1 MSTRTQW
8 NHIRRGPDEL
18 TAYFAGGGQ
27 LDGEEPAW
35 VSRQLAALRP
45 TRGSHAGPGDG
56 PPLKDL
62 KSIYLS
68 ARVIQGS
75 VIASQL
81 ALPAVI
87 EAGETL
93 RAATLPDDLDA
104 FARAGAAQTELFLSG
119 AREGK
124 AREANDYPA
133 TVKTYIAAI
142 AGILDRPY
150 EKAFERLAEDR
161 SDLWRLAL
169 DADELQRLCWGHMRW
184 RINEVI
190 PAGELAAFRAKPL
203 QDGTDELLALIRE
216 RTGVTLPPRVV
227 QRDSQDYI
235 DPREDWVAALNQAR
249 QDPRLALLCGIR
261 FSVEN
266 AEIATLYGLG
276 SLLMRVRQSGPTDE
290 VLRQQIRFGVPDIAW
305 GTHLVTHNARFQS
318 RLGARPNYYRSF
330 DEFLRNVRKQ
340 IGASAIAPDG
350 RIDWFD
356 THSHQIRG
364 WCPAQNHYEAKHS
377 DHLSSYARQGR
388 AAIAA
393 WTEYSQ
399 HRFGVA
405 PEYTEPSAGE
415 LLASVVL
422 FAILHEG
429 SPLRPGSDLIR
440 ELTESL

>member
-1 MSTRTQW
+1 LSTKTQR

-18 TAYFAGGGQ
+18 TAYFAGGGRA
-27 LDGEEPAW
+27 DDRESAW
-35 VSRQLAALRP
+35 VSRHLTELRP
-45 TRGSHAGPGDG
+45 SRGSDAAPGDG
-56 PPLKDL
+56 MPLRDL
-62 KSIYLS
+62 KSIYLG

-87 EAGETL
+87 KAGEML
-93 RAATLPDDLDA
+93 RAATLPDDLDVL
-104 FARAGAAQTELFLSG
+104 ARAGTAQTELFLSG

-124 AREANDYPA
+124 ARQANDYPA
-133 TVKTYIAAI
+133 TVKKYIAAI

-150 EKAFERLAEDR
+150 EEAFERLAEDR
-161 SDLWRLAL
+161 PDLWRLAL

-190 PAGELAAFRAKPL
+190 PAEQLASFRAKPL

-216 RTGVTLPPRVV
+216 RTGVALPPRVV

-235 DPREDWVAALNQAR
+235 DPRDDWAAALNQAR

-276 SLLMRVRQSGPTDE
+276 SLLMRVRRSGPTNE

-330 DEFLRNVRKQ
+330 GEFLRNVRKQ
-340 IGASAIAPDG
+340 IDLSPIAPDG

-356 THSHQIRG
+356 THSPQIRG

-377 DHLSSYARQGR
+377 EDLSSYAQQGR
-388 AAIAA
+388 AAIAS

-405 PEYTEPSAGE
+405 PEYSEPSAGE

-422 FAILHEG
+422 FTILHEG
-429 SPLRPGSDLIR
+429 SGLCPGSDLIR
-440 ELTESL
+440 DLTERL